1 MQSSDTSTTP
11 VSLREHRRRLR
22 DVVDA
27 LDGRMLV
34 VVGVANGAE
43 ARLLHHALF
52 EAEAAGAIPDAI
64 GGFVTFV
71 SGFLR
76 AADRGLPDLGYVLR
90 DDMARAVDTV
100 EQATWLASLDTGTA
114 AWPLGADIDT
124 GYGNEPSAVLLTCRQ
139 MHKQGASYVQIEDQY
154 GINKS
159 CGHIE
164 GARGS
169 GKTVLGLDEMLDVRL
184 RPALAYASE
193 QDDFLVMGRTD
204 ALGPLGID
212 EALRR
217 AHAFAEAG
225 AHMVF
230 IEAPRSDEELKRI
243 GKAFRGAAALN
254 AANVVEGSSKTPIH
268 NVSELHAM
276 GFRMAMFPV
285 GARLLA
291 AAGLR
296 AYYDALATSG
306 APSAATVPADGTGR
320 FERYNRTLGRDQLQ
334 AWNRWF
340 GG

>member
-1 MQSSDTSTTP
+1 MQSSEPPAAP
-11 VSLREHRRRLR
+11 VTFRAHRRRLC

-34 VVGVANGAE
+34 IVGVANGAE
-43 ARLLHHALF
+43 ARLLHHALSA
-52 EAEAAGAIPDAI
+52 AETADVFPDVI

-71 SGFLR
+71 SGFLS

-90 DDMARAVDTV
+90 DDIARTVDVV
-100 EQATWLASLDTGTA
+100 EQATWLAALDTGTP

-159 CGHIE
+159 CGHLD

-169 GKTVLGLDEMLDVRL
+169 GKSVLGLDEMLDVRL
-184 RPALAYASE
+184 RPSLAYAAE
-193 QDDFLVMGRTD
+193 QDDFMVMGRTD

-217 AHAFAEAG
+217 ADAFAEAG
-225 AHMVF
+225 AQMVF
-230 IEAPRSDEELKRI
+230 IEAPQSDAELERI
-243 GKAFRGAAALN
+243 GEAFRGTSVLN
-254 AANVVEGSSKTPIH
+254 AANVVEGSSKTPAH
-268 NVSELHAM
+268 SVRELHAM
-276 GFRMAMFPV
+276 GFGMAMFPV

-291 AAGLR
+291 AAGLS
-296 AYYDALATSG
+296 AYYEVLATSG
-306 APSAATVPADGTGR
+306 DPSAVTIATDASGR
-320 FERYNRTLGRDQLQ
+320 FERYNRALGRDHLQ